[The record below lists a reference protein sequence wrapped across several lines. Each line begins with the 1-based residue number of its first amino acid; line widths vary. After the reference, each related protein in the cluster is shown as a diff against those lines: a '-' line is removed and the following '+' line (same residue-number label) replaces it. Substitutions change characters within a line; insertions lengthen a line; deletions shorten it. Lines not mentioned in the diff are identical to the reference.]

1 MVRRTKEKMNDTRVT
16 RSSGNVFADLGL
28 PDAEDLLHKSD
39 LVIGM
44 KRIVED
50 RNLTQTKVAEITG
63 VDQPTLSKL
72 FRGNFHN
79 ITVDRLLTM
88 LTKLGHKVTIS
99 VNDLPETEPDH
110 ASLTVS
116 FGHGQEMI
124 AVGLKHRRQSES
136 WHH

>member
-1 MVRRTKEKMNDTRVT
+1 MARTTEEKMNDNRVT
-16 RSSGNVFADLGL
+16 KSSGNVFADLGL

-44 KRIVED
+44 RRIMEV
-50 RNLTQTKVAEITG
+50 RNLTQTRVAELTG

-72 FRGNFHN
+72 FRGNFSN

-99 VNDLPETEPDH
+99 VNDLPELGSNQAP
-110 ASLTVS
+110 LTVS
-116 FGHGQEMI
+116 FGHGQEMT
-124 AVGLKHRRQSES
+124 AVG
-136 WHH
+136 

>member
-1 MVRRTKEKMNDTRVT
+1 VARTTKEKVNDVRVT
-16 RSSGNVFADLGL
+16 KSSGNVFADLGL

-44 KRIVED
+44 KRIMED
-50 RNLTQTKVAEITG
+50 RKLTQTKVAEITG

-72 FRGNFHN
+72 LRGHFNN

-99 VNDLPETEPDH
+99 VNDLPELGPEQ
-110 ASLTVS
+110 ALLTVS
-116 FGHGQEMI
+116 FGHTQEI
-124 AVGLKHRRQSES
+124 SALC
-136 WHH
+136 

>member
-1 MVRRTKEKMNDTRVT
+1 MARTAKEKMNDTRVT

-44 KRIVED
+44 KKIMENRK
-50 RNLTQTKVAEITG
+50 LTQTRVAEITG

-72 FRGNFHN
+72 FRGNFSN

-99 VNDLPETEPDH
+99 IDDLPELESNQAP
-110 ASLTVS
+110 LTVS
-116 FGHGQEMI
+116 FGHVQEMT
-124 AVGLKHRRQSES
+124 AAG
-136 WHH
+136 